1 VSRRECPDLYARS
14 PSGYESSSRIESKS
28 SAGLASSWG
37 FTSMDLGSSLRS
49 SGPRQRYS
57 YSSKLS
63 PELSLGLARVWTAEG
78 ILLLVWLH
86 PSSGGFP
93 LNRAILSGSAFV
105 LYSLVVFLLLRDY
118 RKWPDPMRVWLHAG
132 DVAWTVLLPLLTRE
146 PQAFLLAFLFVL
158 AAAVQRWNPSRLLE
172 TGGAIALLVNA
183 ELLVEYKLPAGQ
195 LRDALHPSIA
205 TYISWS
211 VFALFAGGL
220 IWLLARREAAQRWG
234 AAADAAQRA
243 HSRVSMELHDTIVQS
258 LFTIECY
265 IERIRSKTN
274 DLSPAASNDLTS
286 LQDLVHKTAIK
297 LRDIIGQER
306 PLDLGSKSFV
316 DYVTALVAEFEQD
329 TGIAVHFIW
338 DCGNVSPPPSGA
350 GELVRIIQ
358 EALLNIRKHSGAH
371 NVTIGFGLTRGNL
384 RFWIDDDGQGFDFSG
399 RLNMIELESTSQGPF
414 VIRERVFALG
424 GELAV
429 ESKPGRG
436 ARLEIALPK
445 DAFG

>member
-1 VSRRECPDLYARS
+1 MD
-14 PSGYESSSRIESKS
+14 
-28 SAGLASSWG
+28 LASG
-37 FTSMDLGSSLRS
+37 PGSNV
-49 SGPRQRYS
+49 PRHRYS
-57 YSSKLS
+57 YSSKPN
-63 PELSLGLARVWTAEG
+63 PELSLGLGRVWTAEG

-86 PSSGGFP
+86 PHAADFP
-93 LNRAILSGSAFV
+93 LNRAVLSASAYV
-105 LYSLVVFLLLRDY
+105 LYSLVVLLPLRNH
-118 RKWPDPMRVWLHAG
+118 RKWPDRNRLLLHAG
-132 DVAWTVLLPLLTRE
+132 DIGWTVLFPLLTRE
-146 PQAFLLAFLFVL
+146 PRTFLLAFLFVL
-158 AAAVQRWNPSRLLE
+158 TAAAQRWNPNRLLE
-172 TGGAIALLVNA
+172 TSGVIALLVNA
-183 ELLVEYKLPAGQ
+183 ELLIEYRLAGAP
-195 LRDALHPSIA
+195 LRNYFRLSIA

-211 VFALFAGGL
+211 VFAVFAGGL
-220 IWLLARREAAQRWG
+220 IWLLTRREAAQRWE

-265 IERIRSKTN
+265 IERIRSKNTG
-274 DLSPAASNDLTS
+274 LSTAASSDLTG
-286 LQDLVHKTAIK
+286 LQELVHKTTIK

-329 TGIAVHFIW
+329 TGIAVRIIW
-338 DCGNVSPPPSGA
+338 DCGNVSPPPAGA

-358 EALLNIRKHSGAH
+358 EALLNIRKHSGAR
-371 NVTIGFGLTRGNL
+371 NVTIGFSLTRGSL

-399 RLNMIELESTSQGPF
+399 RLDMTELESTSRGPF

-436 ARLEIALPK
+436 SRLEIALPK

>member
-1 VSRRECPDLYARS
+1 
-14 PSGYESSSRIESKS
+14 
-28 SAGLASSWG
+28 
-37 FTSMDLGSSLRS
+37 MDLALSLRS
-49 SGPRQRYS
+49 SGPRHRHS
-57 YSSKLS
+57 YSSKPN

-86 PSSGGFP
+86 PASADFL
-93 LNRAILSGSAFV
+93 LNQAVLSASAFV
-105 LYSLVVFLLLRDY
+105 AYSSVVFLLLRDN
-118 RKWPDPMRVWLHAG
+118 RKWPDRTRILLHAG
-132 DVAWTVLLPLLTRE
+132 DVAWTVLFPLLTHE
-146 PQAFLLAFLFVL
+146 PLAFLLLILFVL
-158 AAAVQRWNPSRLLE
+158 TAAAQRWNPSRLLE
-172 TGGAIALLVNA
+172 TGGAITLLVSA
-183 ELLVEYKLPAGQ
+183 ELLFKYKLPAAQ
-195 LRDALHPSIA
+195 LRDALHPSIP

-220 IWLLARREAAQRWG
+220 IWQSARREAAQRWG

-243 HSRVSMELHDTIVQS
+243 HSRVSLELHDTIVQN

-265 IERIRSKTN
+265 IEQIRSKTN
-274 DLSPAASNDLTS
+274 DLSPAAANDLTS
-286 LQDLVHKTAIK
+286 LQDLVHKTSVK

-306 PLDLGSKSFV
+306 PVDLGSKSFV

-329 TGIAVHFIW
+329 TGIAVRCVW
-338 DCGNVSPPPSGA
+338 DCGNISPPPAGA

-358 EALLNIRKHSGAH
+358 EALLNIRKHSGAR
-371 NVTIGFGLTRGNL
+371 NVTIGFGLKL
-384 RFWIDDDGQGFDFSG
+384 WIDDDGQGFDFSG